1 MRKDLTAE
9 GRGGGIL
16 QDTRIALV
24 QMQAGVG
31 QIEKNLLKI
40 ENFVKE
46 AAGKKAN
53 MICFPEMSISG
64 YSRKAGS
71 ELAQKLEERSVAS
84 FLLQLARDH
93 KMVIIAGLAE
103 KNAKEKP
110 YITQVIAEPEGI
122 LQKYRKTH
130 LGISEQP
137 YFTQGEEIQAFS
149 TPGAKIGIQIC
160 WETHFPE
167 MTTILSLQ
175 GAEIIFSPHASPTMV
190 GDRRAIWLKY
200 LPARAYDNAVFMAA
214 CNLVGEGGRGRHFCG
229 GALVIDPKGNVLAE
243 DFAGKESLLVVD
255 LKADQ
260 INRIRKQK
268 RSTMANSFYL
278 QCRRPELYKEL
289 ITKS

>member
-103 KNAKEKP
+103 KNAKAKP

-130 LGISEQP
+130 LGISE
-137 YFTQGEEIQAFS
+137 
-149 TPGAKIGIQIC
+149 
-160 WETHFPE
+160 
-167 MTTILSLQ
+167 
-175 GAEIIFSPHASPTMV
+175 
-190 GDRRAIWLKY
+190 
-200 LPARAYDNAVFMAA
+200 
-214 CNLVGEGGRGRHFCG
+214 
-229 GALVIDPKGNVLAE
+229 
-243 DFAGKESLLVVD
+243 
-255 LKADQ
+255 
-260 INRIRKQK
+260 
-268 RSTMANSFYL
+268 
-278 QCRRPELYKEL
+278 
-289 ITKS
+289 